1 MPADPDR
8 ITSVLDP
15 ALRRPFTLFV
25 GIGSAVVLV
34 LFAIGR
40 VEQFVDGRIELKL
53 SSQREKLETQEQRLT
68 RMETQIELIRDTLAE
83 IRADLRV
90 VRERMEKKESP

>member
-15 ALRRPFTLFV
+15 ALRRPFTLFL

-34 LFAIGR
+34 LFGIGR
-40 VEQFVDGRIELKL
+40 VEQFVDGRIELKIM
-53 SSQREKLETQEQRLT
+53 SQREKLETQEQRLT
-68 RMETQIELIRDTLAE
+68 RMETQIELIRDTLSE

-90 VRERMEKKESP
+90 IREKMEKP

>member
-8 ITSVLDP
+8 VTSVLDP
-15 ALRRPFTLFV
+15 ALRRPFTLIV

-34 LFAIGR
+34 LFGISK
-40 VEQFVDGRIELKL
+40 VEQFVDVRIELKL
-53 SSQREKLETQEQRLT
+53 ASQREKLETQEQRLT
-68 RMETQIELIRDTLAE
+68 RMETQIELIRDTLSE

-90 VRERMEKKESP
+90 IREKMEKP

>member
-15 ALRRPFTLFV
+15 ALRRPFTLLL